1 MTSAELKALPIG
13 THLFWVQ
20 DTGSKEERIAA
31 ELLVK
36 ERHQLALCVYCPN
49 RKPQRKRWSL
59 VTNLPV
65 GAKKGYERMVR
76 LEL

>member
-20 DTGSKEERIAA
+20 DTGLNEERIAA

-36 ERHQLALCVYCPN
+36 ERDQLALCVHFPN

-59 VTNLPV
+59 ITNLPV
-65 GAKKGYERMVR
+65 AAKKGYERKVR